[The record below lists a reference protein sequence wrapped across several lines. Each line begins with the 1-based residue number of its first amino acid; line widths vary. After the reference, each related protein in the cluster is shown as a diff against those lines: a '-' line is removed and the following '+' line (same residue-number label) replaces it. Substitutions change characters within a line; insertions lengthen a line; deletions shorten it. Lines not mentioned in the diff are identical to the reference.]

1 MIEFLKKKYEERKKK
16 IRIKRIEKEMPLIL
30 RSFAT
35 LINSGLSFEKTI
47 DRIGNSNYKSAGD
60 FQEIKKDIEHGLSVQ
75 KALDRF
81 AKKNNS
87 PMISKTASLLISNY
101 INGENVIILKRIA
114 DEQSSIIQN
123 QLKEYNEKLLLYSLL
138 IIGVSAVLPAFV
150 QGFLII
156 SSAFMDLG
164 ITSMQAFLLITVC
177 FPLLNMV
184 IFWSC
189 LSKKP

>member
-1 MIEFLKKKYEERKKK
+1 MLELIKTRYEKAQHRN
-16 IRIKRIEKEMPLIL
+16 RVKRIEKEMPLIL

-47 DRIGNSNYKSAGD
+47 DRISKSNYKSAKD
-60 FQEIKKDIEHGLSVQ
+60 FDEIKKDIDNGESVQ
-75 KALDRF
+75 EALSKF
-81 AKKNNS
+81 ARKNNS
-87 PMISKTASLLISNY
+87 PMISKTISLLISNY
-101 INGENVIILKRIA
+101 INGENVLILKRIA

-138 IIGVSAVLPAFV
+138 IIGVSAVLPAFA

-156 SSAFMDLG
+156 GSAFMDLN
-164 ITSMQAFLLITVC
+164 ITSMQAFLLITVG
-177 FPLLNMV
+177 FPMANVV

-189 LSKKP
+189 LSKRP